1 MITFTSFG
9 GVIYVI
15 PEFDLEESTFISG
28 IYGDICYFFG
38 LLIYYFFGLLIYYF
52 LGFSRMGWICTFF
65 DYFYLFK

>member
-1 MITFTSFG
+1 VVTFTSFG

-38 LLIYYFFGLLIYYF
+38 LLIYYF
-52 LGFSRMGWICTFF
+52 LGFSRMGWICTFL